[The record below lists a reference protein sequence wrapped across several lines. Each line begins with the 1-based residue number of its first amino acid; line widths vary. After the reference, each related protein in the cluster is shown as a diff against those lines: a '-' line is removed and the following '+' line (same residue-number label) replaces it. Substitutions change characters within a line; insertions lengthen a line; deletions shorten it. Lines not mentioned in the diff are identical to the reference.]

1 LPYHKFLEIEY
12 YEDVDFIITT
22 LEIEEKLEYSFPIIK
37 VHPIL
42 TKEDKMLLERY
53 GLSENQRKISL
64 NQLLNIIREET
75 DIFNE
80 KELVKKLKNILKYK
94 YIDDL
99 EKDKI
104 YNLSELLPLDNIK
117 KVDKVKDWREAIR
130 ISGSS
135 LKNAGFIK
143 EEYIEEM
150 IKNVEQNGSYMV
162 VNDIVALPHARTENL
177 VNKTGMS
184 LLVIKNKVI
193 FPDNKKVKLVLS
205 FSSFDQKEHID
216 ALTKFVTLLEN
227 KEFIRNVEKLD
238 EIKIKEIIDKY

>member
-1 LPYHKFLEIEY
+1 
-12 YEDVDFIITT
+12 
-22 LEIEEKLEYSFPIIK
+22 
-37 VHPIL
+37 
-42 TKEDKMLLERY
+42 M
-53 GLSENQRKISL
+53 
-64 NQLLNIIREET
+64 
-75 DIFNE
+75 
-80 KELVKKLKNILKYK
+80 
-94 YIDDL
+94 
-99 EKDKI
+99 
-104 YNLSELLPLDNIK
+104 
-117 KVDKVKDWREAIR
+117 EAIR

>member
-1 LPYHKFLEIEY
+1 MEIEY